1 MGIRCLNKFL
11 QDNCSSTSI
20 YKFNLETL
28 RGKVVVIDTSIYM
41 YKFICENALL
51 ENMFLFISILK
62 KYEIIPIF
70 IFDGKAPIEKQELL
84 KQRQM
89 RKKEAETKYN
99 NLQDSINHALDDG
112 HKKEIEYEMSFLKRQ
127 FTRLRD
133 DDIKHVKEL
142 MDAYAVTY
150 YTASREADELCAYFI
165 KSGKAWACFTD
176 DMDMFIY
183 DCPYVIR
190 NISLMNH
197 TAFMYDKAS
206 ILKELKINQKLFR
219 EIMILS
225 GTDYNINTD
234 TSLKET
240 IRWFHKYNNYLLD
253 IETNKDKIDAKNK
266 PLAFYVWLVKTTKYI
281 SDYSVLLKI
290 CKMFMIN
297 DDFIEI
303 EEQTSIA
310 AKEMTSKPI
319 DMAKLQEIMRKEGFV
334 FI

>member
-1 MGIRCLNKFL
+1 
-11 QDNCSSTSI
+11 
-20 YKFNLETL
+20 
-28 RGKVVVIDTSIYM
+28 M
-41 YKFICENALL
+41 YKFISENALL
-51 ENMFLFISILK
+51 ENMFLFISIFK
-62 KYEIIPIF
+62 KYEITPIF

-84 KQRQM
+84 KQRQL

-99 NLQDSINHALDDG
+99 NLQTTITHAINDT
-112 HKKEIEYEMSFLKRQ
+112 HKKEIEYEMGFLKRQ

-142 MDAYAVTY
+142 MDAYDVTY
-150 YTASREADELCAYFI
+150 YVAPREADELCAYFM

-225 GTDYNINTD
+225 GTDYNINTN

-253 IETNKDKIDAKNK
+253 IENNKDKIDAKSNNK

-290 CKMFMIN
+290 YKMFMI
-297 DDFIEI
+297 DDEFTEI
-303 EEQTSIA
+303 NEEMQIV
-310 AKEMTSKPI
+310 KETKPI
-319 DMAKLQEIMRKEGFV
+319 NMEKLKIIMHKEGFV